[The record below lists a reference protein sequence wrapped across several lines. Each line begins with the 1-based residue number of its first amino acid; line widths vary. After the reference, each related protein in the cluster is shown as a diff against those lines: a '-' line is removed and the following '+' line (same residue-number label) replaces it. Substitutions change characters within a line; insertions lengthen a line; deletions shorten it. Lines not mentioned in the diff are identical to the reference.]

1 MFNFS
6 RITRFWRLPLNDF
19 WQQYAQD
26 SHSKQVEDSIT
37 LRVLV
42 LVLVIVAIVGIDI
55 AAETRY
61 GFWGLPLSIVGFIWS
76 YYHRHQRNITV
87 KLLIAIGML
96 VALGAFF
103 GRLVGQ
109 LNDTRLVLAKLLIQL
124 QILHSFDLPR
134 RKDLG
139 YSITI
144 GLILLGVAA
153 AVSQTLTF
161 APVLL
166 IFLAFALPTLVF
178 DYRSRLGLQDI
189 KTKTKTQAVEF
200 KTRKPGALPSYFLL
214 FILIVGLGLSIFAV
228 LPRFPGYQLRN
239 FPVSSPIEVKEN
251 LTGRKIYNP
260 GYVSQG
266 KNADRG
272 DSGEFDEGEVGKPGK
287 LDNSFYYGFNSSIN
301 QNLRGEMKPKVVMR
315 VRSQVEA
322 FWRVLAFDGYTGKGW
337 EITRDEEVKLI
348 KRNPWSYKILL
359 SLANFITPTKEVVQT
374 YTVVSDLPN
383 LIPAI
388 AYPKEI
394 YFPTSTV
401 AVDPEGS
408 LRSPVG
414 LSEGLTYTVVS
425 EVPYRDRTTL
435 RKASTNYPDRIK
447 KYYLQVP
454 ESILERVR
462 LRTEE
467 ILANYS
473 QEQPGK
479 SAKTLNSA
487 YEKAL
492 YLAQYLKQNYTI
504 PEDPLNFPYLGE
516 EEDLVEAFLF
526 KHKGGYPDHFSTVL
540 TVMLRSIGIP
550 ARLVAGFS
558 SGTFNAFTGMYVVR
572 NTDAY
577 AMTEVYF
584 PKYGWFAFDPIP
596 NHPLIPPSIEET
608 QTFTVLRQF
617 WNWIAS
623 WLPSPITGWLSY
635 IFGVIFSTL
644 IKILSWFINL
654 FSQGW
659 IGILKGSIVTTVIGL
674 VSWWIGSW
682 LVYWRNQNALRK
694 LPPIERLYK
703 QMLQST
709 ANKGIKKHP
718 AQTPLEYV
726 QVVSGYYSPAT
737 TKLIEDICEAYV
749 KWRYGCY
756 PTDLEQLKQ
765 QLKQL
770 KRSLEDSSKKRN

>member
-1 MFNFS
+1 MFDFS
-6 RITRFWRLPLNDF
+6 RITRFWRLPLNNF
-19 WQQYAQD
+19 WQQYNQ
-26 SHSKQVEDSIT
+26 HSPPKQVEDSIT

-42 LVLVIVAIVGIDI
+42 LALVIVGIIATDT

-61 GFWGLPLSIVGFIWS
+61 SFWGLPLSIVGAIWS
-76 YYHRHQRNITV
+76 YYHRNRRNIAV
-87 KLLIAIGML
+87 KIFIAIGML

-109 LNDTRLVLAKLLIQL
+109 LNDTRLVLAQLLIQL
-124 QILHSFDLPR
+124 QILHSFDMPR

-153 AVSQTLTF
+153 SVSQTLAF
-161 APVLL
+161 APILL
-166 IFLAFALPTLVF
+166 IFLAFSLPTLVF

-189 KTKTKTQAVEF
+189 KTKNQRLEVGDRK
-200 KTRKPGALPSYFLL
+200 KPGALPSYFLL
-214 FILIVGLGLSIFAV
+214 FILIIGLGLGIFAV

-239 FPVSSPIEVKEN
+239 FPVSSPIEIKEN
-251 LTGRKIYNP
+251 FTGEKIYNP
-260 GYVSQG
+260 GYVRQG
-266 KNADRG
+266 KNTDRG
-272 DSGEFDEGEVGKPGK
+272 DTGEFDKGKVGKPGK

-301 QNLRGEMKPKVVMR
+301 QNLRGEMTPKVVMR

-322 FWRVLAFDGYTGKGW
+322 FWRVLAFDRYTGKGW
-337 EITRDEEVKLI
+337 EITRDNQVKLL
-348 KRNPWSYKILL
+348 KRSPWSYKTLL
-359 SLANFITPTKEVVQT
+359 SLPNFINPTKEVVQT

-383 LIPAI
+383 LIPAM

-394 YFPTSTV
+394 YFPTPTL
-401 AVDPEGS
+401 AVDSEGS

-414 LSEGLTYTVVS
+414 LSQGLTYTVVS
-425 EVPYRDRTTL
+425 EVPYRDRTVL
-435 RKASTNYPDRIK
+435 GKSSTKYPNKIK
-447 KYYLQVP
+447 EYYLQVP
-454 ESILERVR
+454 AEISERVR
-462 LRTEE
+462 LHTEE

-473 QEQPGK
+473 KEQISE
-479 SAKTLNSA
+479 SAKTLNSP

-504 PEDPLNFPYLGE
+504 PENPLSLPYLRE

-540 TVMLRSIGIP
+540 TIMLRSIGIP

-558 SGTFNAFTGMYVVR
+558 PGNFNPFTGMYVVR

-596 NHPLIPPSIEET
+596 FHPLIPPSIEET
-608 QTFTVLRQF
+608 KTFTVLRQF
-617 WNWIAS
+617 WNWVAS
-623 WLPSPITGWLSY
+623 WLPSPLTGWLNY
-635 IFGVIFSTL
+635 IFGVVFGSLAKIF
-644 IKILSWFINL
+644 SWFINL

-659 IGILKGSIVTTVIGL
+659 IGVLMGSITTLGATL
-674 VSWWIGSW
+674 TGWWGW
-682 LVYWRNQNALRK
+682 RLWVYCRNQIALSK
-694 LPPIERLYK
+694 LPPMERLY
-703 QMLQST
+703 QQILQLT
-709 ANKGIKKHP
+709 ANNGIKKHP
-718 AQTPLEYV
+718 AQTPLEYA
-726 QVVSGYYSPAT
+726 QCVSGYHSPETA
-737 TKLIEDICEAYV
+737 KLIEDICQAYV

-756 PTDLEQLKQ
+756 PDDSQ
-765 QLKQL
+765 QLQQKWKQL
-770 KRSLEDSSKKRN
+770 QRHFGDISKKRY

>member
-6 RITRFWRLPLNDF
+6 RITRFWRLPLNNF
-19 WQQYAQD
+19 WQQYTQG
-26 SHSKQVEDSIT
+26 SPPKQVEDSIT

-42 LVLVIVAIVGIDI
+42 LALVIVGIVATDT

-61 GFWGLPLSIVGFIWS
+61 SFWGLPLSILGAIWS

-87 KLLIAIGML
+87 KLFIAIGML

-109 LNDTRLVLAKLLIQL
+109 LNDTRLVLAQLLIQL
-124 QILHSFDLPR
+124 QILHSFDIPR

-153 AVSQTLTF
+153 SVSQTLAF
-161 APVLL
+161 APLLL
-166 IFLAFALPTLVF
+166 IFLAFSLPTLVF

-189 KTKTKTQAVEF
+189 KTKTQRLEVKGT
-200 KTRKPGALPSYFLL
+200 KKPGVLPSYFLL
-214 FILIVGLGLSIFAV
+214 FILITGLGLSIFAL
-228 LPRFPGYQLRN
+228 LPRFPGYQLRS
-239 FPVSSPIEVKEN
+239 FPVSSPIQIKEN
-251 LTGRKIYNP
+251 FTGQKIYNP
-260 GYVSQG
+260 GYVRQG
-266 KNADRG
+266 KNTDRG
-272 DSGEFDEGEVGKPGK
+272 DIAELDGGKVGKPGK

-301 QNLRGEMKPKVVMR
+301 QNLRGEMTPKVVMR
-315 VRSQVEA
+315 VRSQAEA
-322 FWRVLAFDGYTGKGW
+322 FWRVLAFDRYTGKGW
-337 EITRDEEVKLI
+337 EITRNDQVKLF
-348 KRNPWSYKILL
+348 KRSPWSYKTFL
-359 SLANFITPTKEVVQT
+359 SLFNFITPTKEVVQT

-383 LIPAI
+383 LIPAM

-394 YFPTSTV
+394 YFPTPTI
-401 AVDPEGS
+401 AVDPEDS

-425 EVPYRDRTTL
+425 EVPYRDRTIL
-435 RKASTNYPDRIK
+435 RKASTKYPDQIK
-447 KYYLQVP
+447 EYYLQIP
-454 ESILERVR
+454 TEISERVR

-473 QEQPGK
+473 QEQISESGK
-479 SAKTLNSA
+479 VLNSA

-492 YLAQYLKQNYTI
+492 YIAQYLKQNYTI
-504 PEDPLNFPYLGE
+504 PENPLNLPYLAE
-516 EEDLVEAFLF
+516 KEDLVETFLF

-558 SGTFNAFTGMYVVR
+558 AGNFNPFTGMYVVR

-596 NHPLIPPSIEET
+596 SHPLIPPSIEET
-608 QTFTVLRQF
+608 QTFSVLRQF
-617 WNWIAS
+617 WNWAAS
-623 WLPSPITGWLSY
+623 WLPSPVTGWLNY
-635 IFGVIFSTL
+635 IFGIIFGAL
-644 IKILSWFINL
+644 ARILSWFINL

-659 IGILKGSIVTTVIGL
+659 LGILTGSIVTTGSAAIA
-674 VSWWIGSW
+674 WWIWGQW
-682 LVYWRNQNALRK
+682 VYWRNQIALRK
-694 LPPIERLYK
+694 LPAVERLYQ
-703 QMLQST
+703 QMLQWM
-709 ANKGIKKHP
+709 ANKGMKKYP
-718 AQTPLEYV
+718 AQTPLEYARG
-726 QVVSGYYSPAT
+726 VSRYHSPAT
-737 TKLIEDICEAYV
+737 AELIEDICQAYV

-756 PTDLEQLKQ
+756 PAD
-765 QLKQL
+765 LKQL
-770 KRSLEDSSKKRN
+770 QQKWKQLQRDFANVSEKRD